1 MEARVAGIIS
11 AMSFPSTYPLLR
23 NILLVYAALLPIVNP
38 FGMAPIFAS
47 MTYGYDLSVRRT
59 MAMRVAINGMVL
71 LIASMFVGS
80 YVLDFFGISI
90 AAVQMGGGLVVMI
103 SGWRILNQQSNVSDR
118 NLDPHPS
125 SETIMSQAFYP
136 LTMPLTV
143 GPGSIAVALTLG
155 GNLQAESHRQFL
167 AGAITSLVGVGL
179 IGVTIYLCYR
189 FSDELERLLGPT
201 GTSILIRLSA
211 FILVCIGIQIMFN
224 GIDDFYS
231 QMMEHLKAAAEQ
243 H

>member
-1 MEARVAGIIS
+1 MIATMLPRGI
-11 AMSFPSTYPLLR
+11 FPFVRSV
-23 NILLVYAALLPIVNP
+23 LLVYAALLPIVNP

-47 MTYGYDLSVRRT
+47 MTAGYSVGIRRT
-59 MAMRVAINGMVL
+59 MAMRVSVNGMAL
-71 LIASMFVGS
+71 LIGSFFIGS
-80 YVLDFFGISI
+80 YVLDFFGVSLG
-90 AAVQMGGGLVVMI
+90 AVQMGGGLVVMI

-118 NLDPHPS
+118 AITTQPS
-125 SETIMSQAFYP
+125 SAAILSQAFYP

-155 GNLQAESHRQFL
+155 GNAKAEPHLQILVWA
-167 AGAITSLVGVGL
+167 AAAIMGTAL
-179 IGVTIYLCYR
+179 IGITIYLCYR
-189 FSDELERLLGPT
+189 FSDELERFLGPN

-224 GIDDFYS
+224 GVNEFYS
-231 QMMEHLKAAAEQ
+231 EMVEAARQATGQ